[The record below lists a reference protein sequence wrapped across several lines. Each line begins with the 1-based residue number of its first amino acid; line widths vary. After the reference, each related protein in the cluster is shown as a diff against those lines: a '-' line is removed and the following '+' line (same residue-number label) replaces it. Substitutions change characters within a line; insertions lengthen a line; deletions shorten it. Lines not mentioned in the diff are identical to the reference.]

1 MIIIYPDISIQLFL
15 ARIANAVNSHSL
27 IAIPL
32 FILTG
37 EILNVFKLTDII
49 FDFAEQLV
57 GHIKGGLAH
66 VNVVASVILSGMSGS
81 AVADAAGLGRIEIKA
96 MSERGFGKAFSA
108 VVTATSSTIGPIIP
122 PSIPLVIYGVIAQE
136 SIGKLLI
143 GGAIPG
149 LIMASS
155 LMLLIYIISIRR
167 EYTSNKFCGWH
178 KLFVLSV
185 KILPAIMAPVLLI
198 GGMLT
203 GIFTAV
209 EASAVTVFYS
219 IIIGFFYG
227 RGRIDMSMKT
237 VLWQTFKKVSFETA
251 RILYIVVSASLVGL
265 IVTRTHLAR
274 QLVDFISGFTS
285 EAWVVLLLINV
296 VLLIA
301 GCFLD
306 ATSCLILFT
315 PILVPLVQSFG
326 INTVHFGVVMV
337 LNLMIGLITP
347 PMGLS
352 MYIVCD
358 IANIK
363 IKDFIREV
371 KPFYIVLISVL
382 LLITYVPGIVL
393 WLSSLFIP

>member
-1 MIIIYPDISIQLFL
+1 MIIIYPDFTIQLVL
-15 ARIANAVNSHSL
+15 ARIANAVNSYSL
-27 IAIPL
+27 ITIPL
-32 FILTG
+32 FILSG
-37 EILNVFKLTDII
+37 EILNIFKLTDIL
-49 FDFAEQLV
+49 FDFAKQVV

-66 VNVVASVILSGMSGS
+66 VNVFASVMFAGMSGS
-81 AVADAAGLGRIEIKA
+81 AVADVSGLGRVEIKA

-108 VVTATSSTIGPIIP
+108 VVTAASSTIGPIIP

-143 GGAIPG
+143 GGLIPG
-149 LIMASS
+149 LIMSIL
-155 LMLLIYIISIRR
+155 LMLLIYIISSRR
-167 EYTSNKFCGWH
+167 DYPSDKFPGWH
-178 KLFVLSV
+178 KIFVSFV
-185 KILPAIMAPVLLI
+185 KTLPVIMAPVVLI
-198 GGMLT
+198 GGILT
-203 GIFTAV
+203 GIFTPT

-219 IIIGFFYG
+219 IIVGLLYG
-227 RGRIDMSMKT
+227 KGLVDMKT
-237 VLWQTFKKVSFETA
+237 IVWQTFKKVSFETA
-251 RILYIVVSASLVGL
+251 KILYIVISASLVGL
-265 IVTRTHLAR
+265 IVTRAHLAR

-296 VLLIA
+296 ILLIA

-315 PILVPLVQSFG
+315 PIFVPLVQSFG

-352 MYIVCD
+352 MFIVCG

-363 IKDFIREV
+363 TKDFIREIR
-371 KPFYIVLISVL
+371 PFYIILILAL
-382 LLITYVPGIVL
+382 LLITYIPGIVL
-393 WLSSLFIP
+393 WLSSLVIG